1 MIRLLLGLVLA
12 VLLAATALL
21 ALYGIESAPLVE
33 PPRQL
38 SHDDIE
44 RIRLLL
50 REHDPR
56 RLTRQEDRTLVLT
69 ERDLN
74 LLLQYAGPHLAD
86 TGGQLQL
93 QPGSAQARLSVPLP
107 GSPPAGYLNIR
118 ADFAATD
125 ETLRLERL
133 SLGDLAL
140 PVWLLDPVLR
150 QGHRLLLERNADY
163 RTAIEAV
170 RALRLEDQRLVLEYR
185 LDPAVVSQL
194 RQRGKG
200 YLFPQADNQ
209 RMLAY
214 QSELARLAGALGT
227 RHTSLAGVLPALFQL
242 AAERSSGGD
251 AQAENRAL
259 ILTLTL
265 HALGMNP
272 DRFFEVPQEM
282 PVVPRL
288 RLTLLGRHDLAQH
301 YLVSAALA
309 ISGGSVLA
317 AAIGEFKEL
326 DDSRRGTGFSFPD
339 LLADRA
345 GIRLA
350 ELATGSRQQARR
362 LQQQLGAAQQE
373 ADFMPRIDDLPEGIM
388 ELEFKHR
395 YRDLDSEAY
404 RLVQDEIDRRL
415 ATCRV
420 YAAANNG
427 S

>member
-1 MIRLLLGLVLA
+1 MLEYHKKRARDPGSV
-12 VLLAATALL
+12 
-21 ALYGIESAPLVE
+21 
-33 PPRQL
+33 
-38 SHDDIE
+38 
-44 RIRLLL
+44 
-50 REHDPR
+50 PR
-56 RLTRQEDRTLVLT
+56 RYEAQGVRRYGFHGLS
-69 ERDLN
+69 
-74 LLLQYAGPHLAD
+74 YAFLMG
-86 TGGQLQL
+86 
-93 QPGSAQARLSVPLP
+93 
-107 GSPPAGYLNIR
+107 
-118 ADFAATD
+118 
-125 ETLRLERL
+125 
-133 SLGDLAL
+133 
-140 PVWLLDPVLR
+140 
-150 QGHRLLLERNADY
+150 
-163 RTAIEAV
+163 
-170 RALRLEDQRLVLEYR
+170 
-185 LDPAVVSQL
+185 
-194 RQRGKG
+194 
-200 YLFPQADNQ
+200 
-209 RMLAY
+209 
-214 QSELARLAGALGT
+214 ELARLAGALGT

-282 PVVPRL
+282 PAVPRL

-309 ISGGSVLA
+309 VSGGSTLA

-373 ADFMPRIDDLPEGIM
+373 TDFMPRIDDLPEGIM

>member
-1 MIRLLLGLVLA
+1 ML
-12 VLLAATALL
+12 
-21 ALYGIESAPLVE
+21 
-33 PPRQL
+33 PP
-38 SHDDIE
+38 
-44 RIRLLL
+44 
-50 REHDPR
+50 
-56 RLTRQEDRTLVLT
+56 
-69 ERDLN
+69 
-74 LLLQYAGPHLAD
+74 
-86 TGGQLQL
+86 
-93 QPGSAQARLSVPLP
+93 
-107 GSPPAGYLNIR
+107 
-118 ADFAATD
+118 
-125 ETLRLERL
+125 
-133 SLGDLAL
+133 
-140 PVWLLDPVLR
+140 
-150 QGHRLLLERNADY
+150 
-163 RTAIEAV
+163 
-170 RALRLEDQRLVLEYR
+170 
-185 LDPAVVSQL
+185 
-194 RQRGKG
+194 
-200 YLFPQADNQ
+200 
-209 RMLAY
+209 
-214 QSELARLAGALGT
+214 
-227 RHTSLAGVLPALFQL
+227 LFQL
-242 AAERSSGGD
+242 AVERSSGGD
-251 AQAENRAL
+251 VQVENRAL

-373 ADFMPRIDDLPEGIM
+373 TDFMPRIGDLPEGIM

-404 RLVQDEIDRRL
+404 RLVQDEIDRRRANAFGFAERKANLVTRAALDWL
-415 ATCRV
+415 AQVGYTTLGGPEIGVAATKTLSSTVKYGKRWNSWKTKPMFWRRNRV
-420 YAAANNG
+420 RWCSFKAVNLWPLTEM
-427 S
+427 SP